1 MFFNTSRG
9 LKSLQERI
17 EKEEIMIMKTVK
29 SLIRV
34 KRFVTQKL
42 ILKTSIV
49 TTISYQCLLSLENL
63 DLSLQKKLRKAT
75 HTAAEYGTAQL
86 S

>member
-1 MFFNTSRG
+1 MIMFFNTSRG

-34 KRFVTQKL
+34 KRFVTQ
-42 ILKTSIV
+42 
-49 TTISYQCLLSLENL
+49 
-63 DLSLQKKLRKAT
+63 
-75 HTAAEYGTAQL
+75 
-86 S
+86 